1 MHLISVKDIPM
12 TERRPKMV
20 SYISSL
26 KRALLDPSLSSFE
39 KDKIRTKLAKL
50 R

>member
-1 MHLISVKDIPM
+1 MHLISAKDIPM

-26 KRALLDPSLSSFE
+26 KRALLDPSLPSFE